1 MVLFATT
8 CFSEAAALA
17 GLTASLQAAS
27 HNKRMPMVN
36 REIER
41 MPDMGRRKTGFLQW
55 VKYLLFFMNALCLS
69 SESGE

>member
-1 MVLFATT
+1 LV
-8 CFSEAAALA
+8 EGEA
-17 GLTASLQAAS
+17 GLAAGLHDAS
-27 HNKRMPMVN
+27 HNKRMPMAN
-36 REIER
+36 RETER